1 MSFKKKFS
9 ITSQP
14 QPVRPH
20 YLKVSPYENPEVT
33 LELMGKICA
42 AQPKV
47 SVNDFNKA
55 YVQVVE
61 REFGHVDALKDYIET
76 ENLPCRWETFESIK
90 SSIATT
96 LTEQGQQQDDYTYVV
111 VAGGYSSGKSS
122 FLNNLVQQKS
132 LLPTGTQPV
141 SVVNTCL
148 YCSKHAQQLTVQG
161 INLRQATVELEPGV
175 LQAIQHAEDSEVYLA
190 SVLNKLFVTI
200 PSKGLHGLAFIDTP
214 GYNNGLSANAFNGK
228 TDEETAREAY
238 QQGDVL
244 FWFIGIDKGTVN
256 AEDLK
261 KIKEF
266 QGKKAIIFTQ
276 ADKKGK
282 KESRNIVEAAY
293 TILSKYFDTNDLLD
307 VMAYSALDNKV
318 YYARRYHTLSALLK
332 AVLQAKVE
340 EGSGGKIAQLQAE
353 YSTCFD
359 ELIKRCEVFERIEKE
374 KCEMLVEK
382 DKDFYYH
389 LDALS
394 KENEIAMASMLDFGD
409 SYHQLV
415 KGYDTLC
422 KLYVEAHNKG
432 VNTARDIRKSHNR
445 QWFPKADI
453 DEMCNGLEHFL
464 IYDTLVRYKQIDVK
478 KYSEEDIEAF
488 IRRTKRLQKQVYVNA
503 EVESEENKNSLTQAR
518 HIYKK
523 HQDSIQ
529 KLQHFKRVY
538 TQALDTAIR
547 TYYKKDVATPV
558 EVVKQSYDVFES
570 IKSRHYKAFLRSF
583 EFGVELSLCNTE
595 GFTPLTYAA
604 HYGNDAMVDFLL
616 HHDADCAGV
625 DKRGYNA
632 LHTALLA
639 GHKGICE
646 RLLSHCPSLKNTLAC
661 PNGEHKP
668 IDQLIEESHFPQW
681 AKQTLTS

>member
-1 MSFKKKFS
+1 MSLIKKNLS
-9 ITSQP
+9 TTSEP

-42 AQPKV
+42 TQPKA
-47 SVNDFNKA
+47 SVNDFYKA

-90 SSIATT
+90 FSIATT

-132 LLPTGTQPV
+132 LLPTGTKPV

-200 PSKGLHGLAFIDTP
+200 PSKDLHGLAFIDTP

-244 FWFIGIDKGTVN
+244 FWFIDSDKGTVN
-256 AEDLK
+256 TEDLN

-266 QGKKAIIFTQ
+266 QGKKAIIFTK

-293 TILSKYFDTNDLLD
+293 AVLSKHIGTNDLLD

-340 EGSGGKIAQLQAE
+340 KGSGGKIAQLQAE

-359 ELIKRCEVFERIEKE
+359 ELIERCEAEAQQLQEQLQALVKE
-374 KCEMLVEK
+374 KDEC
-382 DKDFYYH
+382 YH
-389 LDALS
+389 DLRKREEDD
-394 KENEIAMASMLDFGD
+394 EEIVTAITNLGD
-409 SYHQLV
+409 SYNEFSGSFV
-415 KGYDTLC
+415 KFSELCRGLMEKAYDIASKIVISNNSKTFTHDDINSKCFSL
-422 KLYVEAHNKG
+422 KQFVHDAEKKYKEINPDMYSEEYVEALIKYIKYLIEECSAHAEEEYEEIKQRQTELLEAYK
-432 VNTARDIRKSHNR
+432 NT
-445 QWFPKADI
+445 Q
-453 DEMCNGLEHFL
+453 
-464 IYDTLVRYKQIDVK
+464 
-478 KYSEEDIEAF
+478 
-488 IRRTKRLQKQVYVNA
+488 RL
-503 EVESEENKNSLTQAR
+503 LPT
-518 HIYKK
+518 
-523 HQDSIQ
+523 
-529 KLQHFKRVY
+529 LQHFKRVY

-616 HHDADCAGV
+616 KYDADCTGV

-646 RLLSHCPSLKNTLAC
+646 RLLSHCPSLQNIPAC
-661 PNGEHKP
+661 PNGVHKP
-668 IDQLIEESHFPQW
+668 INQLIEESHFPQW
-681 AKQTLTS
+681 AKQTFTS